1 MKKIYT
7 YSYGVATMSRLLK
20 SIGLFCKRALEKRL
34 YSAEETC
41 NFEEPT
47 KRCHPICISYAYP
60 LYLLLYAPLCILQ
73 YILQFLL
80 ETLAVYVDKKKPK
93 HTPMVWQR

>member
-47 KRCHPICISYAYP
+47 KRCHPICI
-60 LYLLLYAPLCILQ
+60 PLCIPLIPTPICTPM
-73 YILQFLL
+73 YTAI
-80 ETLAVYVDKKKPK
+80 
-93 HTPMVWQR
+93 HTPIPTRDPRCICRLKKT